1 MAATTPL
8 FNVSFTRSYSI
19 PDGVSELS
27 DVQIVA
33 ARLFTSYPSETVIED
48 DTSTSS
54 DYGFIERVT
63 SWASGNSDNEKVI
76 TYSAITD
83 PDPHNIGN
91 ETYYEVLNVQ
101 LETGGPEHYEVRPF
115 TIKRAG
121 SLQSRLYCVA
131 ADITDIEYK
140 IGVIRSS
147 TQINTAIAECE
158 ERFIF
163 RLRRNEWERHR
174 VLEGDYNRAFRL
186 FCTAQIC
193 RSLSD
198 DPRDIWSMKYQDYM
212 SEYEEAFSNDPI
224 HEDTDGDGNFTDAEI
239 QTSGIVYFDR

>member
-1 MAATTPL
+1 MASSVPL
-8 FNVSFTRSYSI
+8 FNVSFTRSYTVS
-19 PDGVSELS
+19 DGLSELD
-27 DVQIVA
+27 DVQLVA
-33 ARLFTSYPSETVIED
+33 ARLFTSYPSEAVIED
-48 DTSTSS
+48 DADESTT
-54 DYGFIERVT
+54 YGFIERIT
-63 SWASGNSDNEKVI
+63 SWTSGSADNEKLI

-83 PDPHNIGN
+83 PDPHNVGN
-91 ETYYEVLNVQ
+91 ETYYEVLNIQ
-101 LETGGPEHYEVRPF
+101 LETGGPETYEVRPF

-121 SLQSRLYCVA
+121 SLQSRLYCA
-131 ADITDIEYK
+131 ASDITDIEYK
-140 IGVIRSS
+140 IGQIRSD
-147 TQINTAIAECE
+147 TEINTAVGECE

-163 RLRRNEWERHR
+163 RLRQNQWERHR

-198 DPRDIWSMKYQDYM
+198 DPRDIWSMKYKDYM
-212 SEYEEAFSNDPI
+212 DEYQEAFSNDPI